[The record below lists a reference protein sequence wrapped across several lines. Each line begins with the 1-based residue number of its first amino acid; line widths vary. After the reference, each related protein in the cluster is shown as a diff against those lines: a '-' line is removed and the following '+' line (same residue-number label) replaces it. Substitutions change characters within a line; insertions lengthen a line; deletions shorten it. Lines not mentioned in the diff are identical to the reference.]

1 MANTQSIQKAFAKEN
16 PKSPSAVSVTL
27 IAVTSP
33 VPSLLVNEFEKK
45 LEIIV
50 PTEIII
56 VIMPADDIDTLKSAC
71 IIGHAD
77 PMSES
82 GSPKLMNE
90 R

>member
-1 MANTQSIQKAFAKEN
+1 MLSAASTAPAPSPYGMANTQSIQKAFAKEN

-56 VIMPADDIDTLKSAC
+56 VIMPAYNAEKTLKQ
-71 IIGHAD
+71 
-77 PMSES
+77 
-82 GSPKLMNE
+82 K
-90 R
+90 